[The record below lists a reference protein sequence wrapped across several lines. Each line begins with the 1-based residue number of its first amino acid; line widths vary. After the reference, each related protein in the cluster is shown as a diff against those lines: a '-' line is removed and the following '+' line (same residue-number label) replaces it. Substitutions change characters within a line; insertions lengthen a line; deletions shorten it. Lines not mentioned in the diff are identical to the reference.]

1 MISGV
6 SALRALSALLLVCAC
21 VHAAAAAEWG
31 IEQLMRSLGQVKS
44 ARANFVERKYLAV
57 LDQPLVQSG
66 TLVYT
71 APGRLEKFTARP
83 RPETLV
89 LEQDKLILENK
100 ARGERRTLVLQ
111 EHPAIWAFVESFRAT
126 LAGDLQTLNRF
137 YRTDLEGDE
146 TRWRLTLRPS
156 EPRMQALVSEIRI
169 EGSRSRLRTIEI
181 TETVGNRSVM
191 TMTEIAP

>member
-6 SALRALSALLLVCAC
+6 SVLRGLGALLLVCAS
-21 VHAAAAAEWG
+21 VHAAAAEWG
-31 IEQLMRSLGQVKS
+31 IEQLMQSLGQVKS
-44 ARANFVERKYLAV
+44 ARAHFVERKYLAV
-57 LDQPLVQSG
+57 LDRPLVQSG

-83 RPETLV
+83 RPETL
-89 LEQDKLILENK
+89 LLDENRLTLENK

-111 EHPAIWAFVESFRAT
+111 EHPAIWAFVESFRST
-126 LAGDLQTLNRF
+126 LAGDLHTLNRF
-137 YRTDLEGDE
+137 YRAALEGNE
-146 TRWRLTLRPS
+146 TRWRLTLKPI

-169 EGSRSRLRTIEI
+169 EGGGNRLRTIEI
-181 TETVGNRSVM
+181 TEAVGNRSVM